1 MNPIYEVDIDF
12 DAASAAWTA
21 NKIRRGASYAYR
33 CTAIRKNGKQCTQ
46 KALSR
51 PTLDLFCTSHTKY
64 RPAATI
70 LHPPTPKPT
79 ENPPAEAK
87 EHEPSSPAMNPQ
99 APDVSSTSIATQTA
113 EPTAHLQTLQ

>member
-21 NKIRRGASYAYR
+21 NKIRCGASYAYR
-33 CTAIRKNGKQCTQ
+33 CTAIRKTGKQCTQ

-51 PTLDLFCTSHTKY
+51 CSNNILCKSHTKY

-70 LHPPTPKPT
+70 LQTPSPDGNVGV
-79 ENPPAEAK
+79 ESV
-87 EHEPSSPAMNPQ
+87 SSP
-99 APDVSSTSIATQTA
+99 S
-113 EPTAHLQTLQ
+113 

>member
-1 MNPIYEVDIDF
+1 MNPIYEVNIDF

-51 PTLDLFCTSHTKY
+51 CSKELLCVSHTKY
-64 RPAATI
+64 RPATTI
-70 LHPPTPKPT
+70 LSN
-79 ENPPAEAK
+79 E
-87 EHEPSSPAMNPQ
+87 SPVN
-99 APDVSSTSIATQTA
+99 TK
-113 EPTAHLQTLQ
+113 